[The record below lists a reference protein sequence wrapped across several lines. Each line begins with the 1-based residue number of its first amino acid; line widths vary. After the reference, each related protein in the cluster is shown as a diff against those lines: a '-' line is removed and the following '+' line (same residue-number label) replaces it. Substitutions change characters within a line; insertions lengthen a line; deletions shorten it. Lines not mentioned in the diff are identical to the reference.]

1 MTVDRE
7 AIKRKASMAIDNA
20 SDRELERASNDK
32 TYAHD
37 WLQKTIGWIADL
49 MNIVTGVFSSCYIST
64 ALVEHLGLSDDCEQL
79 ATLRQFR
86 DTYILQSGVKQRL
99 EELDQYYFAASLLV
113 SWIQQRND
121 CDRIW
126 TKVEKSI
133 NLSLK
138 AISEERYDDAYRI
151 YRESVLNL
159 KTISILES

>member
-7 AIKRKASMAIDNA
+7 EIKRKAARAIDNA
-20 SDRELERASNDK
+20 SDRELERVSNDK
-32 TYAHD
+32 SYAHD

-49 MNIVTGVFSSCYIST
+49 MNILTGAFSGCYIST

-79 ATLRQFR
+79 KVLRQFR
-86 DTYILQSGVKQRL
+86 DNYIIQSGVKQRL
-99 EELDQYYFAASLLV
+99 EELDQYYFFASLLV
-113 SWIQQRND
+113 DWIEQRSD
-121 CDRIW
+121 SDRIW
-126 TKVEKSI
+126 AKVEKSV